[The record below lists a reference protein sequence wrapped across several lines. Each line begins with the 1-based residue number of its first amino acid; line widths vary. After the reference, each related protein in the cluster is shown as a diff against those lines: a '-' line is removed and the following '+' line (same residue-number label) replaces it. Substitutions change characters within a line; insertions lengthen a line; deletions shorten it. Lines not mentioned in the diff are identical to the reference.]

1 MERAR
6 YLEAAALGFG
16 AEREGPPQL
25 IAVAR
30 EQLAAQ
36 MVAIARRYGIPVVEE
51 PDLCGALA
59 ELPLDQEIPR
69 ELFQAAAVVLA
80 RIGVWRR

>member
-16 AEREGPPQL
+16 AETEGPPQL

-30 EQLAAQ
+30 EKLAAQ

-69 ELFQAAAVVLA
+69 ELFKAAAVVLA
-80 RIGVWRR
+80 RIGVLRR